1 MLKTNKNNKKNKKQV
16 SIKNVFILL
25 AITLLGMAF
34 IVPKIQPESKSSR
47 VSVDECI
54 EMSRAFKG
62 RGVPSVVPIKV
73 ANGRANAL
81 KLGEL
86 LGNVTPPCSDYAVS
100 TPGGQTVNQIYL
112 WDYAAEDGDYVQVFQ
127 NGVALTQP
135 FMIKNTPVAVAVSN
149 SGYIQVQGVKD
160 GRGGISYAVA
170 FEHGETFINLIK
182 PSQHNTYTFK

>member
-1 MLKTNKNNKKNKKQV
+1 MLKTSKNDKKKQV
-16 SIKNVFILL
+16 SIKNVCVLL
-25 AITLLGMAF
+25 VITLLGMAF
-34 IVPKIQPESKSSR
+34 IAPKVLPQSQTSR

-54 EMSRAFKG
+54 EMSRSFNG
-62 RGVPSVVPIKV
+62 RGVPSPV
-73 ANGRANAL
+73 AIQVADGRANAL

-100 TPGGQTVNQIYL
+100 TPGGQTENRIYL

-135 FMIKNTPVAVAVSN
+135 FMIKNTPVSVTVSN
-149 SGYIQVQGVKD
+149 GGYIQVQGVKD
-160 GRGGISYAVA
+160 GRGGITYAIA

-182 PSQHNTYTFK
+182 PGQHNTYTFK